1 MFGHTLNLLNKMP
14 SVKDKSRGFWKEFGT
29 LSMQVKNRNFS
40 NVYYYSWLE
49 PDVKFHD
56 ADVFDTLSHVT
67 MIENTEK
74 ILQEGLKLQKVDDY
88 SCVNKCN
95 DDRGFH
101 HPLQNVLFLWVGAD
115 KLQNFYVTR
124 YGNVRFSMKNLEFLQ
139 DMRFY
144 YVEFLDYVS
153 KSAVRIMVTKRNYDD
168 VFRRFDPFDEEQE
181 GKVPCLY
188 KNGEWIKYLALSNS
202 RKKNILLDVEF
213 VLDSFPSQD
222 LLYCTFVNCT
232 DPRKMITPDGRSLGS
247 ISVYNNETDILRL
260 ITLLVRYQGFHQ
272 FVYPRLE
279 QIGLLISIVQNISC
293 QDSCL
298 DDRETNTLPSS
309 ENLDVWK
316 ADRVLSGIEF
326 CVAFDV
332 SRVNE
337 QDHFS
342 IHMLDVL
349 FNESDSLSNGHC
361 MLNAICKGIKYM
373 TAERSLKDVFE
384 TFFQYFL
391 SKQAKFKVK
400 RVLVNLF
407 SSI

>member
-1 MFGHTLNLLNKMP
+1 
-14 SVKDKSRGFWKEFGT
+14 
-29 LSMQVKNRNFS
+29 
-40 NVYYYSWLE
+40 
-49 PDVKFHD
+49 
-56 ADVFDTLSHVT
+56 
-67 MIENTEK
+67 MI
-74 ILQEGLKLQKVDDY
+74 
-88 SCVNKCN
+88 
-95 DDRGFH
+95 
-101 HPLQNVLFLWVGAD
+101 
-115 KLQNFYVTR
+115 
-124 YGNVRFSMKNLEFLQ
+124 NLEFLQ

-188 KNGEWIKYLALSNS
+188 KNGEWIKYLAFSNS
-202 RKKNILLDVEF
+202 REKNILLDVEF
-213 VLDSFPSQD
+213 VLDSLPSQD
-222 LLYCTFVNCT
+222 LLYCSFVNCT

-260 ITLLVRYQGFHQ
+260 ITLLVRYQGFYQ

-337 QDHFS
+337 QGHFS
-342 IHMLDVL
+342 IHILDVL
-349 FNESDSLSNGHC
+349 FNESDSLPNGHC

-407 SSI
+407 CSI